1 VVTVGSFWHFLSIM
15 GSISTVARIRIDDN
29 SYASLMIP
37 QIFIKN
43 QRGDVL
49 LLSFY
54 GRIENKNVCSILL
67 KKVKTFKE

>member
-1 VVTVGSFWHFLSIM
+1 M
-15 GSISTVARIRIDDN
+15 GAISTVARIRIDDN

-67 KKVKTFKE
+67 KK